1 MIPRSAK
8 AKTRRKFPVLKDLI
22 FDFENIIMFITFVTV
37 PIIMN
42 GTKHHLM
49 IFILFLNSSTLGSS
63 VDVAMV
69 SVIIVLS
76 VVFTCNVT
84 KVFTSN
90 DRSHSA
96 VQSSTRTLFTTLFCL
111 QTYGNNVFAFR
122 IPFKTRKGNSV

>member
-1 MIPRSAK
+1 MVPRSAK

-22 FDFENIIMFITFVTV
+22 FDLENIIMFITFVTV
-37 PIIMN
+37 PIIMK

-63 VDVAMV
+63 VVAMI

-84 KVFTSN
+84 KVFTCN
-90 DRSHSA
+90 DRPH
-96 VQSSTRTLFTTLFCL
+96 
-111 QTYGNNVFAFR
+111 
-122 IPFKTRKGNSV
+122 

>member
-1 MIPRSAK
+1 MVPRSAK

-22 FDFENIIMFITFVTV
+22 FDCENIIMFNTFVTV
-37 PIIMN
+37 PITMK

-63 VDVAMV
+63 VVVAKV

-84 KVFTSN
+84 KVFTCN
-90 DRSHSA
+90 DRPH
-96 VQSSTRTLFTTLFCL
+96 
-111 QTYGNNVFAFR
+111 
-122 IPFKTRKGNSV
+122 